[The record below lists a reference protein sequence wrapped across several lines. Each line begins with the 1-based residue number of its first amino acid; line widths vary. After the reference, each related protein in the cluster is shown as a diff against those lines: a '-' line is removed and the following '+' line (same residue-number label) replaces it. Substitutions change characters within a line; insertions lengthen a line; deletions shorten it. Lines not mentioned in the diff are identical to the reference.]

1 MVSER
6 LLKDL
11 KKGNEEAFTT
21 IFNNYFPRLCQ
32 FAVTYVVD
40 EATAKNIVQDVFIKM
55 WEARESIRE
64 NNSIMAYLL
73 TITKNSCLDYLRH
86 KQVELKH
93 QKEVTGEMNELNLN
107 YYALKRLEIDL
118 LDYDEIKE
126 IIEQTLKTLPP
137 RCQEVFRLSRFDDLS
152 NAEIA
157 EKLDIGV
164 KAVEANIT
172 RALKIFR
179 KELKDY
185 IAILLLLNI
194 PFN

>member
-1 MVSER
+1 
-6 LLKDL
+6 
-11 KKGNEEAFTT
+11 
-21 IFNNYFPRLCQ
+21 
-32 FAVTYVVD
+32 
-40 EATAKNIVQDVFIKM
+40 M
-55 WEARESIRE
+55 WETRKSIRE
-64 NNSIMAYLL
+64 NTSIIAYLL
-73 TITKNSCLDYLRH
+73 TITKNSCLDFLKH

-93 QKEVTGEMNELNLN
+93 QKEVTGEMKELNLN

-118 LDYDEIKE
+118 LDYDEIKQ
-126 IIEQTLKTLPP
+126 IIEQTLNKLPTQ
-137 RCQEVFRLSRFDDLS
+137 CQKVFKMSRYEDLS
-152 NAEIA
+152 NVEIA
-157 EKLDIGV
+157 EKLDIGI